1 MKPTTDE
8 QRRLA
13 GAMGVDPDDPL
24 ITLLKPIADL
34 AEEMKAWK
42 DIDIE
47 LLKFLRS
54 TSQGVERTAT
64 NFSRLANSYTILEE
78 QSTESTKQIQAEKSI
93 LMALTQNIEQLSSL
107 RQSSHSEIQ
116 NKLSSIHYDLNQT
129 KVLSARRPIQWVPL
143 ALAIVISALTGW
155 VGWKEGRLNGYRLG
169 RLETTGAFGG
179 ETNTHYWSQVR
190 KLNRDVINGC
200 REQEKETCSVELP

>member
-64 NFSRLANSYTILEE
+64 NFAKLANSYTILEE

-107 RQSSHSEIQ
+107 RQSSHSEMQ
-116 NKLSSIHYDLNQT
+116 SKLSSIHYDLNQT

-155 VGWKEGRLNGYRLG
+155 LGWKEGRLNGYRLG
-169 RLETTGAFGG
+169 RLETTGEFGG
-179 ETNTHYWSQVR
+179 ETNTAYWSQVR
-190 KLNRDVINGC
+190 KLNRDAINGC
-200 REQEKETCSVELP
+200 REQEKDTCSVELP